1 MAESGWCLGESQ
13 GCPEGWTK
21 IWKHGKI
28 YLVGSCFFL
37 EGDSW
42 CALLFQKNNHHSWVR
57 FTPIGGGLVSQLVPK
72 WTCRPGDPGSKGA
85 GKGRGMAQCW
95 LRWTFFGTQ
104 IVRQRK
110 STTLVEPS
118 HWVIKLE
125 WFRTRNDMKWL
136 KSNGSWAWLSLGHPA
151 RTCERQWGAYLSAK
165 PGHLQRSTAWIAW
178 VKIPRNLVI
187 K

>member
-1 MAESGWCLGESQ
+1 MSNSTWDDWEWTSGPRSLGPPTTITIIQVSNHIPVPCVVFDQADELQLRREQLRYVLTESQHQEEMAESGWCLGESQ

-110 STTLVEPS
+110 STTLV
-118 HWVIKLE
+118 
-125 WFRTRNDMKWL
+125 
-136 KSNGSWAWLSLGHPA
+136 
-151 RTCERQWGAYLSAK
+151 
-165 PGHLQRSTAWIAW
+165 
-178 VKIPRNLVI
+178 
-187 K
+187 